1 MKIRLTICMLGLILV
16 GFAQENPDYLLWS
29 STRKLSLAD
38 FGIKKSNANT
48 SASFAQFSL
57 DYSVNGFDFL
67 TKNFNK
73 KVRNSMIISAS
84 WIDTTSN
91 IDASIKYQ
99 QTLFDLAE
107 IYARK
112 FRKEIKE
119 NRKLIA
125 KGLQFIEGINSRVSS
140 EFSKRRLKYDEET
153 KYGADSTKQQ
163 IWEQQISKEL
173 NELAAFQFEK

>member
-1 MKIRLTICMLGLILV
+1 MKLRLTICLLGLILT

-29 STRKLSLAD
+29 QTKKLSLAD
-38 FGIKKSNANT
+38 FGIKKSNAAS
-48 SASFAQFSL
+48 SASFAQFTL

-73 KVRNSMIISAS
+73 KVKNSMIISAS
-84 WIDTTSN
+84 WIDTTAN

-119 NRKLIA
+119 NRKFIA
-125 KGLQFIEGINSRVSS
+125 KGVQFIEVINSRVST

-153 KYGADSTKQQ
+153 KYGTDLTKQQ
-163 IWEQQISKEL
+163 LWEQQILKEL
-173 NELAAFQFEK
+173 HELADFQFEK